1 MENNLE
7 FLNMQRKLVAQI
19 EQQKKDEELAR
30 RLQLQYESDNKG
42 GNSLGVSTRKTPM
55 KPSSAFLP
63 STSRSASKQTKGRQM
78 TLEEMLNFRA
88 KRKRDESE

>member
-1 MENNLE
+1 MENNSE
-7 FLNMQRKLVAQI
+7 FLNMQRQLEAQI
-19 EQQKKDEELAR
+19 EQQKKDAELAR
-30 RLQLQYESDNKG
+30 RLQLQYESDN
-42 GNSLGVSTRKTPM
+42 SLRVSTRKTPM

-78 TLEEMLNFRA
+78 TLEEMLKFGV